1 MRSAREGLL
10 ALHDALRRE
19 GGPVAEALRDVPQVG
34 FDSPGPAQ
42 IAAGGP
48 RAAAAPEEYELL
60 LEMIIEGSRLHYGD
74 PVLVRPTEPDLQL
87 LLGDQLYA
95 LGLERLAALGDL
107 DAVRELADVISL
119 VAQAHAERDPA
130 RAHAVWEAGAV
141 ALGWGP
147 AEHHEGAKALARA
160 GVATAT
166 GQLRAAAHRD
176 GR

>member
-1 MRSAREGLL
+1 VRSGREGLL
-10 ALHDALRRE
+10 ALHAALSRE
-19 GGPVAEALRDVPQVG
+19 GGPVAEALREPPVAG
-34 FDSPGPAQ
+34 FEAPGPAQ
-42 IAAGGP
+42 VAAAGP
-48 RAAAAPEEYELL
+48 RAADEPNEYEVL

-74 PVLVRPTEPDLQL
+74 PVLVRPTDPDLQL

-95 LGLERLAALGDL
+95 LGLERLATLGDL

-119 VAQAHAERDPA
+119 VAQAHAEGDPA

-147 AEHHEGAKALARA
+147 GEDHEGAKALARA
-160 GVATAT
+160 GLASATV
-166 GQLRAAAHRD
+166 QLRAAAHRD